1 MKLVN
6 NLLGKISRQ
15 ITISKKNL
23 EADLELCKDVFKTT
37 HVPFPALGNWGY
49 LIFLRAG
56 PHVHSNEV
64 SSNKRRSE
72 RVDVDMKD

>member
-1 MKLVN
+1 MF
-6 NLLGKISRQ
+6 
-15 ITISKKNL
+15 SKQL
-23 EADLELCKDVFKTT
+23 TYLSVHYVFE
-37 HVPFPALGNWGY
+37 GY

-72 RVDVDMKD
+72 RVDVDIKD